1 MIDVIKNT
9 AQALLGS
16 GQRGLLIA
24 SLVAAMPVLAHTE
37 AIPTKP
43 NCFANVT
50 IEPGFVAFTTHKKST
65 LDQWYRRVFNL
76 KTIKEFSFPD
86 GSVDGLL
93 MRRDEFVVEV
103 FKRDDVLQ
111 GKTLKPKAKPSQ
123 WAGVKKVGIYSN
135 AKLDTLKL
143 CLLQQGVQAGRIYD
157 DKNLGIRLL
166 HVTDPE
172 SNNLEIIS
180 RM

>member
-1 MIDVIKNT
+1 MTKLIKNKV
-9 AQALLGS
+9 QALLAS
-16 GQRGLLIA
+16 NKLGLLIF
-24 SLVAAMPVLAHTE
+24 SLAAALPVQAHTE
-37 AIPTKP
+37 TIQPST

-50 IEPGFVAFTTHKKST
+50 LEPGFVAFTSHKKST

-76 KTIKEFSFPD
+76 EIVKEFSFPD

-93 MRRDEFVVEV
+93 MKNNELVIEI
-103 FKRDDVLQ
+103 FKRDDVFE
-111 GKTLKPKAKPSQ
+111 GKTFSPKAKPAQ

-135 AKLDTLKL
+135 AKLDTLKQ
-143 CLLQQGVQAGRIYD
+143 CLLKQGVQAGRIYD